1 MSIEAE
7 LRALADE
14 VRTADVARVGDQVR
28 PDPPAL
34 RHVGLW
40 DGSWSAVEAKRASLP
55 TPACLVA
62 LTGITLDHRGQ
73 SAWRPGQL
81 RAADALDPP
90 PAPQVRVD
98 LAVTFVSGAPSA
110 DARAAQVL
118 ALAEGALPVL
128 VARAVEDVR
137 GQNLYAPVLYRAG
150 LSAFALLGHR
160 RIELAPPPPSRRPP
174 VGVAAADGSD
184 PPETVWEA
192 A

>member
-7 LRALADE
+7 LRALADAL
-14 VRTADVARVGDQVR
+14 RTADTARVTNQVR

-55 TPACLVA
+55 TPACFVA

-73 SAWRPGQL
+73 SAWAPGQL
-81 RAADALDPP
+81 RAGGPVVP
-90 PAPQVRVD
+90 PAPQVRAA
-98 LAVTFVSGAPSA
+98 LAVTFVSAAPGA

-128 VARAVEDVR
+128 VAGAVEDVR

-160 RIELAPPPPSRRPP
+160 RIELAPPHPPRRPP
-174 VGVAAADGSD
+174 ARVAAAVEG
-184 PPETVWEA
+184 PEPEPVWEA